1 MKKVLVLDFGGQY
14 NLLVARRVREC
25 GVYCEIKSYRLSM
38 ADIRAFGPDAL
49 ILTGGPATVFEP
61 NAPMVD
67 RALFEMGIPVL
78 GICYGQQLMMQLL
91 GGQCRKAETREYG
104 KIQLTHTASPL
115 FAGVPETSVC
125 WMSHGVEVERIA
137 PGFKVIATTDGCGF
151 AAVENA
157 DRKLYGVQFH
167 PEVQHTEYGMQVL
180 ENFLYK
186 VCGFSAEWS
195 MASYLDEAVAE
206 CRRQIGDGRV
216 LLALSGG
223 VDSSVAAALL
233 QRAVGDQLTCI
244 FVDHGLLRKDEGD
257 QVEQVMKHQFHVDV
271 RRVNAG
277 PRFLSKLA
285 GVTEPEHKRK
295 IIGEEFIRVFEE
307 EAKKIGAVDFLAQG
321 TIYPD
326 VVESGL
332 GGESVVIKSHHNV
345 GGLPDCVDFEEFIR
359 VFEEEAKKIGAV
371 DFLAQGTIYPDV
383 VESGLGGESVV
394 IKSHHNVGGLP
405 DCVDFKEIVE
415 PLRRLFKD
423 EVRKLGTELGLPDE
437 LVWRQPFPGP
447 GLAIRVIGDITEE
460 KLTILREA
468 DAIFREEMKLAGL
481 DRTTSQF
488 FAVLTD
494 LRSVGVMG
502 DERTYDY
509 TLALRA
515 VQSQDFMTAT
525 WSRLPY
531 ELLDKVSGRIVGE
544 VKHINRI
551 CYDITSK
558 PPATVEWE

>member
-38 ADIRAFGPDAL
+38 EDIRAFAPDAL

-67 RALFEMGIPVL
+67 KALFEMGIPVL

-104 KIQLTHTASPL
+104 KIELTHIASPL
-115 FAGVPETSVC
+115 FENVPETSVC

-137 PGFKVIATTDGCGF
+137 PGFRVIATTDGCGF

-157 DRKLYGVQFH
+157 EKKLYGVQFH
-167 PEVQHTEYGMQVL
+167 PEVLHTVYGTQVL
-180 ENFLYK
+180 ENFLYRI
-186 VCGFSAEWS
+186 CGFSAEWT

-206 CRRQIGDGRV
+206 CRRQIGSGRV

-277 PRFLSKLA
+277 DRFLSKLA

-307 EAKKIGAVDFLAQG
+307 EAKKIGAVTSWHRAPS
-321 TIYPD
+321 TPMWWSPVWAARAWSSRATTTWAACPTAWI
-326 VVESGL
+326 S
-332 GGESVVIKSHHNV
+332 
-345 GGLPDCVDFEEFIR
+345 
-359 VFEEEAKKIGAV
+359 
-371 DFLAQGTIYPDV
+371 
-383 VESGLGGESVV
+383 
-394 IKSHHNVGGLP
+394 
-405 DCVDFKEIVE
+405 
-415 PLRRLFKD
+415 RR
-423 EVRKLGTELGLPDE
+423 
-437 LVWRQPFPGP
+437 
-447 GLAIRVIGDITEE
+447 
-460 KLTILREA
+460 
-468 DAIFREEMKLAGL
+468 
-481 DRTTSQF
+481 S
-488 FAVLTD
+488 
-494 LRSVGVMG
+494 
-502 DERTYDY
+502 
-509 TLALRA
+509 
-515 VQSQDFMTAT
+515 
-525 WSRLPY
+525 WSRCAACSRTRCASWVRSWVCPMSWCGGSRSPAPVWPSA
-531 ELLDKVSGRIVGE
+531 LLVR
-544 VKHINRI
+544 
-551 CYDITSK
+551 
-558 PPATVEWE
+558 

>member
-25 GVYCEIKSYRLSM
+25 GVYCEIKSYRLKM
-38 ADIRAFGPDAL
+38 EEIRDFAPDAL

-67 RALFEMGIPVL
+67 KALFEMGIPVL

-115 FAGVPETSVC
+115 FDNVPATSVC

-137 PGFKVIATTDGCGF
+137 PGFKVIATTEGCGF

-157 DRKLYGVQFH
+157 EKKLYGVQFH
-167 PEVQHTEYGMQVL
+167 PEVLHTEYGTQVL
-180 ENFLYK
+180 ENFLYRI
-186 VCGFSAEWS
+186 CGFAAEWS

-206 CRRQIGDGRV
+206 CRRQIGGGRV

-277 PRFLSKLA
+277 PRFLGKLA
-285 GVTEPEHKRK
+285 GVTDPERKRK

-345 GGLPDCVDFEEFIR
+345 GGLPAELGFES
-359 VFEEEAKKIGAV
+359 
-371 DFLAQGTIYPDV
+371 L
-383 VESGLGGESVV
+383 
-394 IKSHHNVGGLP
+394 
-405 DCVDFKEIVE
+405 VE
-415 PLRRLFKD
+415 PLRMLFKD
-423 EVRKLGTELGLPDE
+423 EVRRLGLTLGLPE
-437 LVWRQPFPGP
+437 SLVYRQPFPGP
-447 GLAIRVIGDITEE
+447 GLAIRVVGE
-460 KLTILREA
+460 LTPDKVRIVRESDLILRQ
-468 DAIFREEMKLAGL
+468 EMAAAGL
-481 DRTTSQF
+481 DKQVSQYF
-488 FAVLTD
+488 TVLTGAH
-494 LRSVGVMG
+494 SVGVMG
-502 DERTYDY
+502 DERTYAY
-509 TLALRA
+509 AVALRA
-515 VQSQDFMTAT
+515 VTTDDFMTADVA
-525 WSRLPY
+525 RLPY
-531 ELLDKVSGRIVGE
+531 DLLGRVATRIVGE
-544 VKHINRI
+544 VAGCNRVL
-551 CYDITSK
+551 YDITTK
-558 PPATVEWE
+558 PPASIEWE